1 MNKEVK
7 DDKNYCFNLIIYYNI
22 ILEFELCLVFD
33 VLKFL
38 YI

>member
-1 MNKEVK
+1 MNKEVI
-7 DDKNYCFNLIIYYNI
+7 DDKIYCFNLIIYCNI
-22 ILEFELCLVFD
+22 ILGFELCLIVD